1 MGSLTVTPFLW
12 STRMGMK
19 KLLVIFFITLL
30 TGCAAQQRENNKI
43 ANSLN
48 QKSPQA
54 VLEEFQESE
63 PSDTDIAQYHLNVGL
78 LQFKTG
84 DFPAAIKTLEQ
95 AKKEMAIV
103 QAMSVTETAAAA
115 TVNETFRAYS
125 GYPTDRVMVHNIL
138 ALSYLF
144 NDDIDGA
151 RVEIL
156 QAEVAMKKLTN
167 GKSLLGQLASTHI
180 ISGIIYEL
188 LDEQSNALISYRKA
202 DKILHA
208 HDLETPTALK
218 QALLRMSYLVDK
230 KSRYIKYKKRFPGFP
245 TPTRN
250 DKSTLFVLY
259 FDGVVD
265 HKKEVTILV
274 PNHDNEQ
281 LIRISMPNYPKEDTR
296 ISRGKITAN
305 NSQLTTQMVENLE
318 VQVREDLSDIYPSI
332 LLMTTSRALLKY
344 QVVKEANKQSSLIGV
359 LVNIMTVI
367 SEVADLRSWNMLP
380 SNIQFAYV
388 ETNDEIVKLSS
399 ANTAEQQVHI
409 KQNSKN
415 LLLINSLTADVFHY
429 QQ

>member
-1 MGSLTVTPFLW
+1 
-12 STRMGMK
+12 MK
-19 KLLVIFFITLL
+19 KTLVIFFITLL
-30 TGCAAQQRENNKI
+30 TGCAAQQRENNEI

-48 QKSPQA
+48 QTPPQA
-54 VLEEFQESE
+54 VLKEFQKSE
-63 PSDTDIAQYHLNVGL
+63 PSDTDIAQYHLNEGI

-84 DFPAAIKTLEQ
+84 DFPAAIKTLEK
-95 AKKEMAIV
+95 AKKEMAAV
-103 QAMSVTETAAAA
+103 QATSVSETAAAA

-151 RVEIL
+151 RVEML
-156 QAEVAMKKLTN
+156 QAEVSMKKLTD
-167 GKSLLGQLASTHI
+167 GKSLLGQLASAYI

-188 LDEQSNALISYRKA
+188 LDEQSNALISYQKA
-202 DKILHA
+202 DEILHA
-208 HDLETPTALK
+208 HKLETPTALK

-230 KSRYIKYKKRFPGFP
+230 NTRYASYKKSFPGFP
-245 TPTRN
+245 TPIKN
-250 DKSTLFVLY
+250 NKSALFILY

-265 HKKEVTILV
+265 HKNEVTVMV

-281 LIRISMPNYPKEDTR
+281 LIRISMPNYRKEDTR

-318 VQVREDLSDIYPSI
+318 VQAREDLSDIYPSI

-344 QVVKEANKQSSLIGV
+344 QTVKKANNQSSLIGV

-388 ETNDEIVKLSS
+388 ETNDETVTLGS
-399 ANTAEQQVHI
+399 ANTASQQVHI
-409 KQNSKN
+409 KPNSEN
-415 LLLINSLTADVFHY
+415 LLLINSLTSDVFHY